1 MANDKTY
8 DRHVNIWING
18 KEVKNDLSSME
29 KELYKMRNEWKK
41 MTVGTQ
47 EWVDKGKEIKKLKGI
62 VDEHNSSIRKTPG
75 LLDKI
80 KASFGM
86 ITGAIA
92 GAVAGFESVK
102 GIIEATD
109 NLSDK
114 FNATLGGMK
123 EGFNAIKQ
131 AIANGDFTNFFRN
144 LADAYKEGKR
154 YAEVLD
160 AIGDSARALSLE
172 ESKVADRILE
182 LKIIQQDANKSKE
195 EQIRAGEEI
204 EKLQA
209 ELADKRVAQAR
220 KNLDNEIEN
229 AKERSKLTEQEI
241 KGLLNQDKAYM
252 DMLETGQKYVELQN
266 KLRSL
271 QTGTVT
277 PYGSVVG
284 GNPEEAR
291 KVAQE
296 LENMGEAGKKAA
308 EIYKGWGNIV
318 EDQRDKLVQ
327 AEVDVA
333 DARRSAT
340 EDILRQITRLN
351 TARASEV
358 EQARKDVEKI
368 REYYEKYGLM
378 EAEAREPG
386 AAYNPSEFMKKEE
399 EDLRQKAEKQAAKDK
414 EDSDE
419 NEKKKQD
426 AWLKSLEAGTEAA
439 EKEWADR
446 KKLEKESLDDMIMYY
461 ISYAETVGDIMG
473 EAIRSGD
480 NLLKAA
486 AKAALMLAM
495 EELSRLAKM
504 WEYQIYMK
512 SIVQYGLIK
521 GAIRATA
528 ISALIETAL
537 AAAKAVVLRNLWTG
551 GFSGEGGKYTPKGIV
566 HGGEWVANAEMV
578 QSPRTGPIIKALE
591 KMRLQGRGFADGGMA
606 EGGSQPG
613 ANQGAGILEL
623 DPELKALM
631 KGMER
636 LLSKLN
642 KEGVKTVFGYR
653 DVDNIRKGMDRLD
666 EIEGDVTR

>member
-18 KEVKNDLSSME
+18 KEVKNDLSSIE

-41 MTVGTQ
+41 MEIGSK
-47 EWVDKGKEIKKLKGI
+47 EWIEQGKEIKRVKKI
-62 VDEHNSSIRKTPG
+62 VDEHNASVRKTPG

-80 KASFGM
+80 KGSFGM
-86 ITGAIA
+86 LT
-92 GAVAGFESVK
+92 GAVAGVVAGYESLK

-123 EGFNAIKQ
+123 EGFNAVKQ
-131 AIANGDFTNFFRN
+131 AIATGDFTNFFKN

-154 YAEVLD
+154 YAETLD

-182 LKIIQQDANKSKE
+182 LKIVQQDATKSKE

-209 ELADKRVAQAR
+209 ELADKRVAQAQ
-220 KNLDNEIEN
+220 KNFDNEMAN
-229 AKERSKLTEQEI
+229 AKERSKLTDDEI
-241 KGLLNQDKAYM
+241 KALLNQDKAYM
-252 DMLETGQKYVELQN
+252 DLIETGQKYVELQN
-266 KLRSL
+266 KLRTS

-277 PYGSVVG
+277 PYGSVIAG
-284 GNPEEAR
+284 SAEETR
-291 KVAQE
+291 KIAQE
-296 LENMGEAGKKAA
+296 IENMGEAGKEAGR
-308 EIYKGWGNIV
+308 IYIGWGKIV
-318 EDQRDKLVQ
+318 EDQRDNLVQ
-327 AEVDVA
+327 YEVDVA

-351 TARASEV
+351 SARASEV
-358 EQARKDVEKI
+358 DQVRKDVEKI
-368 REYYEKYGLM
+368 QEYYKKYGLN
-378 EAEAREPG
+378 EVEAREPG

-399 EDLRQKAEKQAAKDK
+399 EDIRAAADKKAAKDK

-419 NEKKKQD
+419 QEKKKQD
-426 AWLKSLEAGTEAA
+426 AWLKSLEEGTEAA

-446 KKLEKESLDDMIMYY
+446 KKLEKESLDDMVLYY
-461 ISYAETVGDIMG
+461 MEYAETIGEIMG
-473 EAIRSGD
+473 DAMVQGN

-486 AKAALMLAM
+486 AKAALMVAM

-551 GFSGEGGKYTPKGIV
+551 GYTGEGGKYEPRGIV
-566 HGGEWVANAEMV
+566 HAGEWVANAELV

-591 KMRLQGRGFADGGMA
+591 KMRVQGGGFADGGMV
-606 EGGSQPG
+606 EGQNQAAGSQG
-613 ANQGAGILEL
+613 QGILEL
-623 DPELKALM
+623 DPELKMLM
-631 KGMER
+631 RGMSK

-642 KEGVKTVFGYR
+642 NEGVKTVWGYR
-653 DVDNIRKGMDRLD
+653 DVDNMRKGMNRLE

>member
-41 MTVGTQ
+41 MTIGTQ
-47 EWVDKGKEIKKLKGI
+47 EWADKGKEIKKLKGI
-62 VDEHNSSIRKTPG
+62 IDDHNASVRKTPG

-80 KASFGM
+80 KGSFGM
-86 ITGAIA
+86 ITGAVA
-92 GAVAGFESVK
+92 GVVAGFESMK

-109 NLSDK
+109 TLSDK

-131 AIANGDFTNFFRN
+131 AIANGDFTNFFKN
-144 LADAYKEGKR
+144 LAEAYKEGKR
-154 YAEVLD
+154 YAETLD

-182 LKIIQQDANKSKE
+182 LKIIQQDATKSKE

-204 EKLQA
+204 EKLQG
-209 ELADKRVAQAR
+209 ELADKRVAQAK
-220 KNLDNEIEN
+220 KNFDNELAN
-229 AKERSKLTEQEI
+229 AKERSKLTDEEI
-241 KGLLNQDKAYM
+241 QGLLNQDQAYM
-252 DMLETGQKYVELQN
+252 DLLETGEKYVELQR

-296 LENMGEAGKKAA
+296 LEDMGEAGEKAA
-308 EIYKGWGNIV
+308 RIYKGWGNIV

-358 EQARKDVEKI
+358 EQVRKDVEKI
-368 REYYEKYGLM
+368 REYYAKYGLN
-378 EAEAREPG
+378 EVEAREPG

-399 EDLRQKAEKQAAKDK
+399 EDIRLAAEKQKGKDK

-419 NEKKKQD
+419 QEKKKQD

-446 KKLEKESLDDMIMYY
+446 KKLEKEALDDMILSYMD
-461 ISYAETVGDIMG
+461 YAEAVGDIMG
-473 EAIRSGD
+473 EAIQSGD
-480 NLLKAA
+480 NLLRAA
-486 AKAALMLAM
+486 AKAALMVAM

-551 GFSGEGGKYTPKGIV
+551 GYSGEGGKHEPKGIV

-591 KMRLQGRGFADGGMA
+591 KVRLQGRGYADGGMVDGQNQG
-606 EGGSQPG
+606 GGSQSS
-613 ANQGAGILEL
+613 GILEM
-623 DPELKALM
+623 DPELKMLM
-631 KGMER
+631 RGMTK

-642 KEGVKTVFGYR
+642 NEGVKTVWGYR
-653 DVDNIRKGMDRLD
+653 DVDNMRKGMARLE
-666 EIEGDVTR
+666 EIETDVTR